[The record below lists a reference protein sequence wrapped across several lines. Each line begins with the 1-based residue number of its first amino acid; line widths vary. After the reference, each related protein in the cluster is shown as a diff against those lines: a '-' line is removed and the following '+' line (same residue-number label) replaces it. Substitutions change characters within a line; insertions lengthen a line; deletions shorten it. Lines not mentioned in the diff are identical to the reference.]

1 MDKIYRRNTQS
12 VGKEIRKKK
21 DEHARLRNNIM
32 NFRVTPREREL
43 IEKRIRMSGLP
54 KAEFFIESCLYQT
67 ILVRGNVKTLDRI
80 RESVQEIDRKLGKGD
95 FSSLDEED
103 RIELRTI
110 LELLDHIYG
119 DSPDRLRSDR
129 SDRRPQRGGG
139 RQPDGLCPDNF
150 DRRPR
155 RVSDSQPGPNPPGK
169 VR

>member
-12 VGKEIRKKK
+12 DGKEIRKKK

-43 IEKRIRMSGLP
+43 IEKRIRLSGLP

-67 ILVRGNVKTLDRI
+67 ILVRGNVKALDRI
-80 RESVQEIDRKLGKGD
+80 RESVQEIDRKLRED
-95 FSSLDEED
+95 DLSSLDEGD
-103 RIELRTI
+103 MVELRTI
-110 LELLDHIYG
+110 LELLDNIYG
-119 DSPDRLRSDR
+119 DSQNRLRTDR

-150 DRRPR
+150 DRRR
-155 RVSDSQPGPNPPGK
+155 QRDGDRQPEPDPPGK

>member
-12 VGKEIRKKK
+12 DGKEIRKKK

-43 IEKRIRMSGLP
+43 IEKRIRLSGLP

-67 ILVRGNVKTLDRI
+67 ILVRGNVKALDRI
-80 RESVQEIDRKLGKGD
+80 RESVQEIDRKLRED
-95 FSSLDEED
+95 DLSSLDEGD
-103 RIELRTI
+103 MVELRPI
-110 LELLDHIYG
+110 LELLDNIYG
-119 DSPDRLRSDR
+119 DSQNRFRSDR

-150 DRRPR
+150 DRRR
-155 RVSDSQPGPNPPGK
+155 QRDGDRQPEPDPPGK

>member
-12 VGKEIRKKK
+12 DGKEIRKKK
-21 DEHARLRNNIM
+21 DEHARRRNNIM

-80 RESVQEIDRKLGKGD
+80 RESVQEIDRKLRD
-95 FSSLDEED
+95 DDLSSLDEGD
-103 RIELRTI
+103 RVELRTI

-119 DSPDRLRSDR
+119 GSPDRFRQDR
-129 SDRRPQRGGG
+129 TDRRPQRAGDG
-139 RQPDGLCPDNF
+139 QPDRLCPDKF
-150 DRRPR
+150 DRRPQ
-155 RVSDSQPGPNPPGK
+155 RVGDRQPEPDPPGK

>member
-12 VGKEIRKKK
+12 DGKEIRKKK

-32 NFRVTPREREL
+32 NFRVSPREREL

-80 RESVQEIDRKLGKGD
+80 RESVQEIDRKLRD
-95 FSSLDEED
+95 DDLSSLDEGD
-103 RIELRTI
+103 RVELRTI
-110 LELLDHIYG
+110 LELLEHIYRE
-119 DSPDRLRSDR
+119 SPDRLRSDR
-129 SDRRPQRGGG
+129 SDRRPQRAGG

-150 DRRPR
+150 DRRR
-155 RVSDSQPGPNPPGK
+155 QRAGDRQPEPDPPGK

>member
-12 VGKEIRKKK
+12 DGKEIRKKK

-43 IEKRIRMSGLP
+43 IEKRIRLSGLP

-80 RESVQEIDRKLGKGD
+80 RESVQEIDRKLRDGD
-95 FSSLDEED
+95 LSSLDEGD
-103 RIELRTI
+103 MVELRTI

-119 DSPDRLRSDR
+119 CRPDRVLQDGNDR
-129 SDRRPQRGGG
+129 KCQRAGD
-139 RQPDGLCPDNF
+139 RQPEPD
-150 DRRPR
+150 
-155 RVSDSQPGPNPPGK
+155 PPGK
-169 VR
+169 VH

>member
-12 VGKEIRKKK
+12 DGKEIRKKK

-32 NFRVTPREREL
+32 NFRVSPREREL

-80 RESVQEIDRKLGKGD
+80 RESMQEIDRKLRDGD
-95 FSSLDEED
+95 LSSLDEGD
-103 RIELRTI
+103 RVELRTI
-110 LELLDHIYG
+110 LELLEHTYRE
-119 DSPDRLRSDR
+119 SPDRLRSDR
-129 SDRRPQRGGG
+129 SDRRPQRAGG

-150 DRRPR
+150 DRRR
-155 RVSDSQPGPNPPGK
+155 QRAGDRQPEPDPPGK

>member
-12 VGKEIRKKK
+12 DGKEVRKKK
-21 DEHARLRNNIM
+21 DEHARLRNTIM

-129 SDRRPQRGGG
+129 SDRRSQRAGG